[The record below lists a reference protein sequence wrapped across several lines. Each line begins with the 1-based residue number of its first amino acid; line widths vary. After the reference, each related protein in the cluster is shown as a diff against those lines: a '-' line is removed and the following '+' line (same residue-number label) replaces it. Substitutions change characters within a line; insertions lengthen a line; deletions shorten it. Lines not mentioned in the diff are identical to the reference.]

1 MDFTGERLFQ
11 RTLKFFTLALFLI
24 VGTTNWLAATAQ
36 SGDKENL
43 PILLLVME
51 SPAGTKT
58 KDDLNIAI
66 KETLRDAINDS
77 KQYSLHFFL
86 PNESLIKRALRER
99 QLSAEDLLEPY
110 KQDGLERVAKVI
122 GAQYVL
128 VFHSVAGKTTVT
140 TRFRM
145 LENANP
151 DIWTSK
157 MDNQAETPWV
167 FGKKRLKPEDIARV
181 VTDQITAPMGIPT
194 HLGDNLAALTS
205 TKTAYDPEKGRKK
218 PAKKDAS
225 PKNLVPNDKSKT
237 DPLSNGKEPIA
248 DGTTVDPDKPA
259 IPSEV
264 AERGNSKK
272 ISSPKQPKSGANSK
286 KAIKEPLATQPVSHS
301 SQTPEAASAADKNDG
316 NAQSTVLT
324 TDRPNYLEQ
333 GIQFRKTGDL
343 SNAISSFR
351 KAVNERPYDTDI
363 RRQLAIAYQEK
374 KLPDAALAEATR
386 ILQLDPNNPALYRLY
401 GELLLQQ
408 GDFTGAIQALRESIR
423 LAPADI
429 GIQVS
434 LGDAL
439 LKTGKFSEAVSVYE
453 ASVKSDP
460 KSPLPHRRLAR
471 AFAGRAESELTQ
483 YQASLE
489 QIKAARELT
498 PAKETQTYHEDYLAL
513 LKMLE
518 KRLAG
523 MLIELSEFSRL
534 KNAGKSGANEL
545 LRETKDLK
553 ERAEKLSDF
562 LESLPPAS
570 GLEASQ
576 LHLSQS
582 DSFLIQAINF
592 FRELLQQGDD
602 RVRSAM
608 MNAQIASQRELDTA
622 GKKLAAAV
630 SKL

>member
-1 MDFTGERLFQ
+1 M
-11 RTLKFFTLALFLI
+11 
-24 VGTTNWLAATAQ
+24 
-36 SGDKENL
+36 
-43 PILLLVME
+43 
-51 SPAGTKT
+51 
-58 KDDLNIAI
+58 
-66 KETLRDAINDS
+66 
-77 KQYSLHFFL
+77 
-86 PNESLIKRALRER
+86 
-99 QLSAEDLLEPY
+99 
-110 KQDGLERVAKVI
+110 I
-122 GAQYVL
+122 GAQYL
-128 VFHSVAGKTTVT
+128 LIFHSDASKTIVSTK
-140 TRFRM
+140 FRM
-145 LENANP
+145 LENAVP
-151 DIWTSK
+151 DIWTVK
-157 MDNQAETPWV
+157 MNSQAETPWV
-167 FGKKRLKPEDIARV
+167 FGKKRLKSDDIARL
-181 VTDQITAPMGIPT
+181 VTDQITSRMGIPT

-205 TKTAYDPEKGRKK
+205 TKTLFDPEKGRKK
-218 PAKKDAS
+218 PAKKETPPKTAGTADKDTTDA
-225 PKNLVPNDKSKT
+225 L
-237 DPLSNGKEPIA
+237 LSGKE
-248 DGTTVDPDKPA
+248 VDPVATPA
-259 IPSEV
+259 DP
-264 AERGNSKK
+264 
-272 ISSPKQPKSGANSK
+272 K
-286 KAIKEPLATQPVSHS
+286 KAVKPFETADRGKNKQTNLPRQSGNGAVSKGAPVGTLPAQPLPDSTRIAEETTATG
-301 SQTPEAASAADKNDG
+301 KNDG
-316 NAQSTVLT
+316 NAQTSISATE
-324 TDRPNYLEQ
+324 RPNYLEQ

-363 RRQLAIAYQEK
+363 RKLLANAYQEK
-374 KLPDAALAEATR
+374 KLPDSALAEATR

-489 QIKAARELT
+489 QMKIARELT
-498 PAKETQTYHEDYLAL
+498 PAKETQTYQEDYVAL

-523 MLIELSEFSRL
+523 MLMELSESSRL
-534 KNAGKSGANEL
+534 KNSGKSGANEL

-562 LESLPPAS
+562 LEILPPAS
-570 GLEASQ
+570 GLEATQ

-582 DSFLIQAINF
+582 GSFLMQAINF

-622 GKKLAAAV
+622 GKKLANAE

>member
-1 MDFTGERLFQ
+1 MF
-11 RTLKFFTLALFLI
+11 LALVLL
-24 VGTTNWLAATAQ
+24 VGTSHWLAATAQ

-43 PILLLVME
+43 PILLLVMDV
-51 SPAGTKT
+51 PAGTKS
-58 KDDLNIAI
+58 KDDLNIAV
-66 KETLRDAINDS
+66 KETLRDAINNS
-77 KQYSLHFFL
+77 KQYSVHLFL

-99 QLSAEDLLEPY
+99 QLSAEDLIEPF

-128 VFHSVAGKTTVT
+128 VFHSDAGKTTVT
-140 TRFRM
+140 TKFRM

-157 MDNQAETPWV
+157 LDSLAETPWV
-167 FGKKRLKPEDIARV
+167 FGKKRLKSEDIARV
-181 VTDQITAPMGIPT
+181 VTDQITAQMGIPT

-205 TKTAYDPEKGRKK
+205 TKTVYDPEKGRKK
-218 PAKKDAS
+218 LAKKDAP
-225 PKNLVPNDKSKT
+225 PKTLVPPDNSKS
-237 DPLSNGKEPIA
+237 DSLSNGKEQVP
-248 DGTTVDPDKPA
+248 DGTVVDPDKSANPT
-259 IPSEV
+259 EV
-264 AERGNSKK
+264 AARGNSKR
-272 ISSPKQPKSGANSK
+272 ISAAKQPKNGANSK
-286 KAIKEPLATQPVSHS
+286 KAIKEPLVTQPVSDS
-301 SQTPEAASAADKNDG
+301 SQTPEATNDTGKNDA
-316 NAQSTVLT
+316 NVQPSVLK

-333 GIQFRKTGDL
+333 GIQFRKAGDL

-374 KLPDAALAEATR
+374 KLPDSALAEATR

-429 GIQVS
+429 AIQVS

-489 QIKAARELT
+489 EIKAARELT

-513 LKMLE
+513 LKMLQ
-518 KRLAG
+518 KRMAG
-523 MLIELSEFSRL
+523 MLIELSEFSRS

-622 GKKLAAAV
+622 GKKLAAAE